1 MKGVILVAGKGS
13 RLYPVTKAIAKPLLP
28 LANRMTVEYAFDKLK
43 ECGITEICLVVG
55 ENEQEMRTA
64 LGDGSKFGVA
74 LTYVVQEKP
83 LGLANAVGYAKDF
96 VGDDDFV
103 LYLGDAIYSD
113 SLQPF
118 IEQFKNA
125 GAANLNLVMHV
136 EDPRRFGVANLDGDR
151 IVKLVEKPAVPESNW
166 AMAAMYVFGTQLWRV
181 LPDLKPSARGEFEI
195 TDAIQMMVERGEM
208 VIAGKYVGDWFDTG
222 TRESFLSTSQYL
234 CGTDAKID
242 ESATVAGGV
251 GPSVVVGAG
260 ARVECEGISN
270 SVVLAGAQVK
280 VAGRIDGCILGGE
293 VNADGGLQDEI
304 RYGDLEA

>member
-113 SLQPF
+113 SLRPY

-260 ARVECEGISN
+260 ARVECEEISN

-280 VAGRIDGCILGGE
+280 VAGRIDGCILGGD
-293 VNADGGLQDEI
+293 VTADGGLQDEI